1 MSRIVEKLQEKIANL
16 AIGAST
22 LRNQGPPG
30 MIASARLFLSRLDL
44 NASIDAFKKQKYQKY
59 LNKQTLKLM
68 EFFPEGGC
76 NNFGAARKSLNI
88 FFRDIFDNR
97 IILKHFKIKQTHILY
112 KQLELP
118 LDSYTIRGL
127 LLYSNESKQFWQS
140 IKSLTPKNNQHFQK
154 LAHELATLKKINRNE
169 LDILLWRNIDID
181 TEIHERKSN

>member
-1 MSRIVEKLQEKIANL
+1 MSRIIEKLQEKIANL

-30 MIASARLFLSRLDL
+30 MIANARLFLIQIDL
-44 NASIDAFKKQKYQKY
+44 NESIDAFKNLQYHKY
-59 LNKQTLKLM
+59 LNKQTRRLM
-68 EFFPEGGC
+68 NFFPEGGR

-97 IILKHFKIKQTHILY
+97 IFLKHYKIKQTQILY

-118 LDSYTIRGL
+118 LDSYTIKGL
-127 LLYSNESKQFWQS
+127 LLYSKQSKKYWQS
-140 IKSLTPKNNQHFQK
+140 IKSLTKKNNKHFQI

-169 LDILLWRNIDID
+169 LDILLWRNSDIHI
-181 TEIHERKSN
+181 EILERRSN